1 MIKIVTALLKKML
14 IPKLEEGFVY
24 TGEWFALRKW
34 LLDRLFLSPAYSF
47 SLQRSLETTSS
58 YPFYLKLLGV
68 QLDGSKVWLTYCS
81 LRVGMEL
88 LIVKGNVHTGMQ
100 TYISTSVESWD
111 GVSFHHVSIGN
122 DTSCGQRSIILSGT
136 KLGKN
141 VTIGAET
148 CTGHNTRV
156 GDNGTAFGSPLV
168 IFQSSRTNAESISES
183 QHLARRMSLGLEI
196 EPAQLDS
203 EPEPEQLQEL
213 TSSEDKGTTLPFW
226 LYALIMNIAQFIL
239 PVIVIGSYVAI
250 YVGCLAVFGSF
261 GPVGLALMI
270 PTTFI
275 LGSISLMFIIKL
287 LQLAFFGGSMITG
300 TIHFY
305 SVQFMG
311 WYFLSDLVYLCT
323 QTVFVPFSG
332 TEIFCQ
338 WLRLMGSKIGNG
350 VFISPEN
357 GGLRELDFL
366 IVGDN
371 CHILTPNINSHY
383 ADHGAMQFCPII
395 FSDGCV
401 VNPGA
406 TVMPL
411 TEYGEGSTLRPFAVT
426 SKGQSCKAHTQYVGN
441 TAKAVTAE
449 SIDTVAILFAG
460 LGSAYVGMFKDIEL
474 YPNALAMLHE
484 ASGVLNLDITELCT
498 SSTIEIDDVNVA
510 QMVVTVMN
518 IVSIE
523 IMKQREALLM
533 SQATIV
539 AGFSV
544 GEFAALYFAGA
555 ISFKDVLNLVRVQCE
570 EFAKLQ
576 TRSALCNIRGLVRK
590 DVELLCKRFRCSIAN
605 VISDHSH
612 SPDERKRNVFVC
624 GGTSHSIDLIVSYV
638 NGLGKNDAE
647 GLEEGRRSQIS
658 AKKLPVKTANRTF
671 LCYLFFNHPFAF
683 VTQPSSDTMPF
694 IQISCSTDTMLMMP
708 AVNEFRRA
716 LARTGIQMPRHHL
729 VYSNVTGRPYQ
740 SVAEIRKLL
749 PLQMTKPVQWQATIE
764 HIHFKEG
771 CNRFVE
777 CGAMRSQ
784 SAMVKLIL
792 ADHQDLKF
800 YSSDDPE
807 K

>member
-1 MIKIVTALLKKML
+1 MEML
-14 IPKLEEGFVY
+14 
-24 TGEWFALRKW
+24 T
-34 LLDRLFLSPAYSF
+34 
-47 SLQRSLETTSS
+47 
-58 YPFYLKLLGV
+58 
-68 QLDGSKVWLTYCS
+68 
-81 LRVGMEL
+81 
-88 LIVKGNVHTGMQ
+88 VKGGVHTGMQ
-100 TYISTSVESWD
+100 TYITTSVESWD
-111 GVSFHHVSIGN
+111 GVSFHQISIGN

-168 IFQSSRTNAESISES
+168 IFESSTTNARRVSGC
-183 QHLARRMSLGLEI
+183 QRQARRMIG
-196 EPAQLDS
+196 EPSQSDLTQ
-203 EPEPEQLQEL
+203 PQEL
-213 TSSEDKGTTLPFW
+213 TTKLPFW
-226 LYALIMNIAQFIL
+226 LYAVVMNIAQFIM
-239 PVIVIGSYVAI
+239 PVIAIGSYVAI
-250 YVGCLAVFGSF
+250 YVGCLAVFAGSF

-275 LGSISLMFIIKL
+275 LGSILLMLMIKL
-287 LQLAFFGGSMITG
+287 LQLAFFGGPMITG
-300 TIHFY
+300 TIRFY

-311 WYFLSDLVYLCT
+311 WYFLSDLVFLCT

-332 TEIFCQ
+332 TEIFCH
-338 WLRLMGSKIGNG
+338 WLRLMGSTIGKE
-350 VFISPEN
+350 VFFSPEN

-366 IVGDN
+366 TVGDN

-383 ADHGAMQFCPII
+383 ADHGVMQFCPVI
-395 FSDGCV
+395 FSDGCE

-426 SKGQSCKAHTQYVGN
+426 SKGQFCKAHTQYVGN

-460 LGSAYVGMFKDIEL
+460 LGSTYVGMFKDVEL

-484 ASGVLNLDITELCT
+484 ASEVLNLDILELCT
-498 SSTIEIDDVNVA
+498 SSTMDDVNVA

-555 ISFKDVLNLVRVQCE
+555 ISFKDALNLVRVQCE
-570 EFAKLQ
+570 EFTKLK
-576 TRSALCNIRGLVRK
+576 TRSALCNIRGLLRK
-590 DVELLCKRFRCSIAN
+590 DVELLCKRFHCSIAN
-605 VISDHSH
+605 VISDHSR
-612 SPDERKRNVFVC
+612 SPDENKRNVFVC
-624 GGTSHSIDLIVSYV
+624 GGTTSSIDLIVSYV
-638 NGLGKNDAE
+638 NGLGTNNAE

-658 AKKLPVKTANRTF
+658 AKKLPVKTANRRF
-671 LCYLFFNHPFAF
+671 LGYIKHHFAFAF
-683 VTQPSSDTMPF
+683 VTQTYLTMPC
-694 IQISCSTDTMLMMP
+694 IQISCFTDTMLMMP
-708 AVNEFRRA
+708 AVNEFRRV
-716 LARTGIQMPRHHL
+716 LARTCIQMPRHHL
-729 VYSNVTGRPYQ
+729 VYSNVTGRPYK

-771 CNRFVE
+771 CNKFVE

-792 ADHQDLKF
+792 PNHQDLKF
-800 YSSDDPE
+800 YSSDLAGTAPQRTSSAFLMVE
-807 K
+807 KASSFFSRHHGTKHCMC